1 MPVPANA
8 TDRAKGVA
16 RARISRSQP
25 PIGGRAGSAAGLSGA
40 GPKREDKRPTDSG
53 PTYPGQRRARRYC
66 PRRCCQRMDC
76 RHHAPISIAPSSM
89 VVADRRAGSFAPPS
103 EAACVFHL
111 LHDAH
116 KQVFS
121 LSSRLW
127 WRRSPTQLDTAL
139 PPPFFDEFEVNP
151 FVMTFETEG
160 KKNVARSFRLAI
172 GKTAPT
178 LDFCQDARGAGLRMT
193 PTRH

>member
-1 MPVPANA
+1 MVV
-8 TDRAKGVA
+8 TEC
-16 RARISRSQP
+16 
-25 PIGGRAGSAAGLSGA
+25 RAG
-40 GPKREDKRPTDSG
+40 RF
-53 PTYPGQRRARRYC
+53 AR
-66 PRRCCQRMDC
+66 
-76 RHHAPISIAPSSM
+76 
-89 VVADRRAGSFAPPS
+89 PS

-121 LSSRLW
+121 LRILDYGDV
-127 WRRSPTQLDTAL
+127 RAARSWTQLSRTH
-139 PPPFFDEFEVNP
+139 FFDEFPVNP

-160 KKNVARSFRLAI
+160 NEKVARSLRLAI

-178 LDFCQDARGAGLRMT
+178 LDFYQGADRAAAPMT